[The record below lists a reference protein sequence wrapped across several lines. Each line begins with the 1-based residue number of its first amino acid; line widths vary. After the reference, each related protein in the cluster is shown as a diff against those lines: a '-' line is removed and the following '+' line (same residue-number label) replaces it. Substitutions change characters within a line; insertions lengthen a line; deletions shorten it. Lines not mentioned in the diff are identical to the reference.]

1 MKSAFLTAALLFSF
15 LVANAQTTFSDDT
28 DVIRFMLDKT
38 YHNDD
43 LGLEIKFGVIPP
55 GGAIGITVQSTRNGS
70 VLYFINCDIHAYGS
84 FAEIFGTN
92 SEDDSKFKFRLFS
105 NRLVVG
111 AGEQEQVTFYPK
123 R

>member
-1 MKSAFLTAALLFSF
+1 MKYSLLLAALLFSF
-15 LVANAQTTFSDDT
+15 FEANAQKTFSEET

-38 YHNDD
+38 YYNADME
-43 LGLEIKFGVIPP
+43 LEIKFGIIP

-70 VLYFINCDIHAYGS
+70 IMYFINCDINAYGS
-84 FAEIFGTN
+84 FADVTGMDA
-92 SEDDSKFKFRLFS
+92 DDSKFKFRLYS

-111 AGEQEQVTFYPK
+111 AGEKEQVTFYPK